1 MFTTSTGTPPIRP
14 LRTASLNTY
23 LYFFSNT
30 RMYPLLLY
38 GEIESCTIKRKPDG
52 SSKGYAFIVYK
63 TEEGARAALQ
73 VREKEIDVFAISLC
87 YSL

>member
-1 MFTTSTGTPPIRP
+1 MCRSRRLFVHHIDWNTTDQTLENS
-14 LRTASLNTY
+14 
-23 LYFFSNT
+23 FSE
-30 RMYPLLLY
+30 Y